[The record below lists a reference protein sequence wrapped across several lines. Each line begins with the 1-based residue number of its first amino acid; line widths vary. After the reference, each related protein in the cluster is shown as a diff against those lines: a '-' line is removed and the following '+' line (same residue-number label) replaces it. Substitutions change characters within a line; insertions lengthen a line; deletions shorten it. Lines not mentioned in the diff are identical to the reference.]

1 MSLANTINF
10 KLYFCLQLKSST
22 FNTYFMLESLITSK
36 TRLRLLIKFFLNIA
50 NKGYLNSLAN
60 EFGEST
66 NSVRKELNNLSSAG
80 YLEKHSENNKVIYK
94 ANASHPLF
102 KIIQKIVHKHLGI
115 EEILETVYNRIGD
128 VKKIMILGDYAKGID
143 SGLIE
148 ILIVGDNINKEYLD
162 EISPKIELKIKRKVS
177 FFVSN
182 KSLKQN
188 SLTIFEA

>member
-1 MSLANTINF
+1 
-10 KLYFCLQLKSST
+10 
-22 FNTYFMLESLITSK
+22 MLESLITSK

-80 YLEKHSENNKVIYK
+80 YLEKQSQNNKVIYK

-115 EEILETVYNRIGD
+115 EEILETIYNRIGD

-182 KSLKQN
+182 KVLKQN
-188 SLTIFEA
+188 SLIIFEA

>member
-1 MSLANTINF
+1 
-10 KLYFCLQLKSST
+10 
-22 FNTYFMLESLITSK
+22 MLESLITSK

-66 NSVRKELNNLSSAG
+66 NSVRKELNNLTSAG
-80 YLEKHSENNKVIYK
+80 YLEKHNQNNKVIYK

-115 EEILETVYNRIGD
+115 EEILESIYNRIGD
-128 VKKIMILGDYAKGID
+128 VKKIILLGDYAKGID

-148 ILIVGDNINKEYLD
+148 ILIVGDNVNKEYLD
-162 EISPKIELKIKRKVS
+162 EISPIIEKKIKRKVN

-182 KSLKQN
+182 KCLKQN
-188 SLTIFEA
+188 SLIIFEA

>member
-1 MSLANTINF
+1 
-10 KLYFCLQLKSST
+10 
-22 FNTYFMLESLITSK
+22 MLESLITSK

-66 NSVRKELNNLSSAG
+66 NSVRKELNNLSTAG
-80 YLEKHSENNKVIYK
+80 YLQKHSENNKIIYK

-143 SGLIE
+143 SGVIEVLI
-148 ILIVGDNINKEYLD
+148 IGDNINNEYLN

>member
-1 MSLANTINF
+1 
-10 KLYFCLQLKSST
+10 
-22 FNTYFMLESLITSK
+22 MLDSLITSK

-80 YLEKHSENNKVIYK
+80 YLEKYNQNNKVIYK

-115 EEILETVYNRIGD
+115 EEILETVLKQIGD
-128 VKKIMILGDYAKGID
+128 VKKIMILGEYAEGRD
-143 SGLIE
+143 SGHIE
-148 ILIVGDNINKEYLD
+148 ILIVGDNINKEYLYK
-162 EISPKIELKIKRKVS
+162 IAPKIELKIKRKVS

-182 KSLKQN
+182 KSLKQK
-188 SLTIFEA
+188 SLIIFES

>member
-1 MSLANTINF
+1 
-10 KLYFCLQLKSST
+10 
-22 FNTYFMLESLITSK
+22 MLESLITSK
-36 TRLRLLIKFFLNIA
+36 TRIRLLIKFFINIT

-80 YLEKHSENNKVIYK
+80 YLEKHSENNKVIYR

-128 VKKIMILGDYAKGID
+128 VKKIMILGDYAKGKD

-148 ILIVGDNINKEYLD
+148 ILIVGNKINRKYLD

-177 FFVSN
+177 FYVSN
-182 KSLKQN
+182 KSLEQN

>member
-1 MSLANTINF
+1 
-10 KLYFCLQLKSST
+10 
-22 FNTYFMLESLITSK
+22 MLESLITSK
-36 TRLRLLIKFFLNIA
+36 TRLRLIVKFFLNIA
-50 NKGYLNSLAN
+50 NNGYLNSLAN

-80 YLEKHSENNKVIYK
+80 YLKKYSLNNKVIYK

-102 KIIQKIVHKHLGI
+102 KIIQKVVRKHIGI
-115 EEILETVYNRIGD
+115 EEILETVYDKIGD
-128 VKKIMILGDYAKGID
+128 VKKIMIIGDYAKGID

-162 EISPKIELKIKRKVS
+162 FISPRIEKKIKRKVS

-182 KSLKQN
+182 KSLKQK
-188 SLTIFEA
+188 SLTIFET

>member
-1 MSLANTINF
+1 
-10 KLYFCLQLKSST
+10 
-22 FNTYFMLESLITSK
+22 MLESLITSK
-36 TRLRLLIKFFLNIA
+36 TRLRLLVKFFINIA

-80 YLEKHSENNKVIYK
+80 YLEKHNQNNKVIYK

-102 KIIQKIVHKHLGI
+102 KIIQNIVHKHLGI
-115 EEILETVYNRIGD
+115 EQILESVYNRIGD

-148 ILIVGDNINKEYLD
+148 ILIVGEEINKKYLD
-162 EISPKIELKIKRKVS
+162 LITPKIEKKIKRKVS

-182 KSLKQN
+182 NELNQDSLI
-188 SLTIFEA
+188 IFEA

>member
-1 MSLANTINF
+1 
-10 KLYFCLQLKSST
+10 
-22 FNTYFMLESLITSK
+22 MLESLITSK

-80 YLEKHSENNKVIYK
+80 YLEKHNQNNKVIYK

-102 KIIQKIVHKHLGI
+102 KIIQNIVHKHLGI
-115 EEILETVYNRIGD
+115 EQILESVYNRIGD

-148 ILIVGDNINKEYLD
+148 ILIIGDNINNEYLNQ
-162 EISPKIELKIKRKVS
+162 ISPKIELKIKRKVS

-182 KSLKQN
+182 KCLKQN
-188 SLTIFEA
+188 SLIIFEA

>member
-1 MSLANTINF
+1 
-10 KLYFCLQLKSST
+10 
-22 FNTYFMLESLITSK
+22 MLESLIKSK
-36 TRLRLLIKFFLNIA
+36 TRLRLLIKFFINIA

-102 KIIQKIVHKHLGI
+102 KIIQKIVHKHVGI
-115 EEILETVYNRIGD
+115 EAILETVYNRIGD

-148 ILIVGDNINKEYLD
+148 ILIIGDNNNKDYLD
-162 EISPKIELKIKRKVS
+162 EISPKIEKKINRKVS

-182 KSLKQN
+182 STLKQRT
-188 SLTIFEA
+188 LTIFEA

>member
-1 MSLANTINF
+1 
-10 KLYFCLQLKSST
+10 
-22 FNTYFMLESLITSK
+22 MLESLITSK

-102 KIIQKIVHKHLGI
+102 KIIQNIVHKHLGI
-115 EEILETVYNRIGD
+115 EEILESVYNRIGD

-148 ILIVGDNINKEYLD
+148 ILIVGEEINKDYLD
-162 EISPKIELKIKRKVS
+162 LITPKIEKKIKRKIS

-182 KSLKQN
+182 NELNQDSLI
-188 SLTIFEA
+188 IFEG

>member
-1 MSLANTINF
+1 
-10 KLYFCLQLKSST
+10 
-22 FNTYFMLESLITSK
+22 MLESLITSK
-36 TRLRLLIKFFLNIA
+36 TRLRLIIKFFLNIA

-66 NSVRKELNNLSSAG
+66 NSVRKELNNLTSAG

-115 EEILETVYNRIGD
+115 EQILESIYNRIGD
-128 VKKIMILGDYAKGID
+128 VKKIMILGDYSKGID

-182 KSLKQN
+182 KTLKQD

>member
-1 MSLANTINF
+1 
-10 KLYFCLQLKSST
+10 
-22 FNTYFMLESLITSK
+22 MLESLITSK
-36 TRLRLLIKFFLNIA
+36 TRLRLLVKFFINIA

-60 EFGEST
+60 EFGKST

-115 EEILETVYNRIGD
+115 EEILETVYNSIGD

-143 SGLIE
+143 SGVIE
-148 ILIVGDNINKEYLD
+148 ILIIGNNINKEYLD
-162 EISPKIELKIKRKVS
+162 EISPKIEKKIKRKVN
-177 FFVSN
+177 FFVSS
-182 KSLKQN
+182 KSLNQE

>member
-1 MSLANTINF
+1 
-10 KLYFCLQLKSST
+10 
-22 FNTYFMLESLITSK
+22 MLESLITSK
-36 TRLRLLIKFFLNIA
+36 TRLRLLIKFFINIA

-80 YLEKHSENNKVIYK
+80 YLDKHNHNNKVIYK
-94 ANASHPLF
+94 ANVSHPMF
-102 KIIQKIVHKHLGI
+102 KVIQQIVHKHLGI

-143 SGLIE
+143 NGLIE

-182 KSLKQN
+182 KPLKQK